1 MSLYH
6 AVAFVDHQSAQVLQF
21 SPEQVV
27 THTLH
32 QHLHFT
38 RQHASGVRS
47 EHEFF
52 GEVCDALEGIVE
64 VLVVG
69 GHKGLADFRHYVDK
83 HRPLTAKHVVGYDVV
98 DHPTEHELVALAR
111 KYFDKRNQMGGA
123 PPPH

>member
-21 SPEQVV
+21 SSERVV
-27 THTLH
+27 KHALH

-52 GEVCDALEGIVE
+52 GEVCDALEGIAE

-83 HRPLTAKHVVGYDVV
+83 HRPLTATRVVGYKVV
-98 DHPTEHELVALAR
+98 DHPTENELVALAR
-111 KYFDKRNQMGGA
+111 KNLEMHDQMGDG
-123 PPPH
+123 PLPN

>member
-21 SPEQVV
+21 SSEQVV
-27 THTLH
+27 KHTLQ

-52 GEVCDALEGIVE
+52 GEVCDALEGIAE
-64 VLVVG
+64 VLVTG

-83 HRPLTAKHVVGYDVV
+83 H
-98 DHPTEHELVALAR
+98 
-111 KYFDKRNQMGGA
+111 
-123 PPPH
+123 